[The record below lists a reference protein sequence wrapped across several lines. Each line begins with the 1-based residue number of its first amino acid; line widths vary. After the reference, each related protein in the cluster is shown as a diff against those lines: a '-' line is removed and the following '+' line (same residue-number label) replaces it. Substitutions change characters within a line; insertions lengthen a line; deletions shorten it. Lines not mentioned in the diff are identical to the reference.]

1 MSDYPKTIANEAQL
15 DELLALPD
23 PMLIDFMKRLEGDI
37 AILGIGGKMGPTMG
51 RLAVN
56 AIKAAGVKKT
66 VYGVSRF
73 SNPEARQHLE
83 DWGVKTISCDLMDRD
98 AVAKLPDFPNI
109 VYMAGRKFG
118 TGGTENLT
126 WAMNVIIPTI
136 VGERFRTSRITA
148 FSTGCVY
155 PLIGPETCGCTEET
169 PLDPVGEY
177 VQSCLGRERMFG
189 YASQTY
195 GTKVLLFRL
204 NYAIDLRYG
213 VLHDIGRQVWNDEP
227 VTNSVGYF
235 NVIWQGDANRIA
247 LLSLEQA
254 ASPAVPLN
262 VTGPEIIKTEYIAE
276 RFAAIMG
283 KKVTYTQP
291 ESGCK
296 CYLSNA
302 AKAMRLYGY
311 PRVSLDQM
319 IAWQA
324 DWLMQGGRSLGKPTH
339 FEVNNGK
346 F

>member
-1 MSDYPKTIANEAQL
+1 MFEYPKTVASEAQL
-15 DELLALPD
+15 DELLAMPD
-23 PMLIDFMKRLEGDI
+23 PMLIDFMKRLDGDI
-37 AILGIGGKMGPTMG
+37 AILGIGGKMGPSMG

-56 AIKAAGVKKT
+56 AIQAAGVKKN

-73 SNPEARQHLE
+73 SNPEARRQLE

-136 VGERFRTSRITA
+136 VGERFRSSRITA

-155 PLIGPETCGCTEET
+155 PLVGPESCGCTEET
-169 PLDPVGEY
+169 PIDPVGEY

-189 YASQTY
+189 FASQTY

-213 VLHDIGRQVWNDEP
+213 VLYDIGRQVWNDEP
-227 VTNSVGYF
+227 VNNTVGYF
-235 NVIWQGDANRIA
+235 NIIWQGDANKIA
-247 LLSLEQA
+247 LMSLEQA

-283 KKVTYTQP
+283 KKVSYTQP
-291 ESGCK
+291 VSGGK

-302 AKAMRLYGY
+302 GKAMRLYGY
-311 PRVSLDQM
+311 PRVPLDRM